1 PIEEDVEKY
10 KEDTSFKLSYLTKFK
25 TLCTLS
31 VRIPQIESD
40 GNCYFRA
47 LSDQISGS
55 EEGHRILRILILDF
69 ISDNRELFEPFIDHE
84 YFSSWNDFVFKMRQ
98 DGTFADGTI
107 IVASATLLRR
117 EIIIHQNEQRPVLF
131 KASFSMSNSNQI
143 HLLYD
148 SKNLHYNSLWQADG
162 NK

>member
-1 PIEEDVEKY
+1 MAAVKLYGITIYIHDDNSKNIYQIEEDSPIPIEEDVEKY

-55 EEGHRILRILILDF
+55 DEGHRILRILILDF

-117 EIIIHQNEQRPVLF
+117 EIII
-131 KASFSMSNSNQI
+131 S
-143 HLLYD
+143 
-148 SKNLHYNSLWQADG
+148 SK
-162 NK
+162 